1 MPAVGNLDGIRERF
15 GCGQRVAAAT
25 VAGDHGDLWLA
36 TEPSLRG
43 GRFAI
48 RQQSDC
54 LASFQIANDRSVALV
69 SPPRPVVDPHD
80 RRRCKRRT
88 TAPSDNTKKG
98 VVAHRKYQSPSET
111 RRRAAAESKPEV
123 MDDIIE
129 PASAPRPRRQN
140 AVLEALREDAPTAQI
155 SAATETA
162 RHDDEANRPTRQ
174 GQVGDAA
181 EIATVDPLRTRPASR
196 TRARPARTANGDHRG
211 SAITGGVLYHESERD
226 QGGRSEGLLHD
237 IDSSVNQHQAE
248 SELHQN

>member
-1 MPAVGNLDGIRERF
+1 
-15 GCGQRVAAAT
+15 
-25 VAGDHGDLWLA
+25 
-36 TEPSLRG
+36 
-43 GRFAI
+43 
-48 RQQSDC
+48 
-54 LASFQIANDRSVALV
+54 
-69 SPPRPVVDPHD
+69 
-80 RRRCKRRT
+80 
-88 TAPSDNTKKG
+88 
-98 VVAHRKYQSPSET
+98 
-111 RRRAAAESKPEV
+111 

-211 SAITGGVLYHESERD
+211 SAITGGVFYHESERD